1 MMVTR
6 AKAALASEKGSV
18 SALGVAM
25 TLLLA
30 AMLALAV
37 DLGIA
42 FATSI
47 HQNSMMQIA
56 REESQSTANGFLVK
70 SAADPLA
77 ELSSQCIE
85 SIRAQ
90 GFDGKIEV
98 DAWEAGAS
106 LSMGGKTLPSNK
118 RVIAYEIRLD
128 GTSPAIFARMAGIE
142 SIPVSATGDW
152 NLILYSNSASWRP
165 QTASAG
171 ATFTCEAGKDAS
183 TTTRRAATLDSMGD
197 GVKTAAEEA
206 FAALP

>member
-56 REESQSTANGFLVK
+56 REESQSTANGYLDK

-90 GFDGKIEV
+90 GFDGKIVV

-165 QTASAG
+165 QTASVG
-171 ATFTCEAGKDAS
+171 ATFTCEAGQDAS

>member
-1 MMVTR
+1 MMATR
-6 AKAALASEKGSV
+6 AKAALASEKGNV

-90 GFDGKIEV
+90 GFDGKIVV

-165 QTASAG
+165 QTASVG

>member
-1 MMVTR
+1 MNRT
-6 AKAALASEKGSV
+6 AKRPPSSRERGSV

-25 TLLLA
+25 TLLLFL
-30 AMLALAV
+30 MLALAV
-37 DLGIA
+37 DIGIA

-70 SAADPLA
+70 SSADPLA
-77 ELSSQCIE
+77 ELSSQCIR

-98 DAWEAGAS
+98 DAWEAGAGF
-106 LSMGGKTLPSNK
+106 SMGGKTLPSNK
-118 RVIAYEIRLD
+118 RIIAYEIRLD
-128 GTSPAIFARMAGIE
+128 GSSPAIFARMAGVD
-142 SIPVSATGDW
+142 SVPVSAAGDW
-152 NLILYSNSASWRP
+152 NLTLYSNSASWRP

-171 ATFTCEAGKDAS
+171 ATFTCEAGKDAAA
-183 TTTRRAATLDSMGD
+183 TTRKAATLASMGG
-197 GVKTAAEEA
+197 GVKSKAEEA

>member
-1 MMVTR
+1 MMMTR

-77 ELSSQCIE
+77 TLSSQCIE

-98 DAWEAGAS
+98 DAWEAAAS

-165 QTASAG
+165 QTASVG